1 MDGYFPAVVRPK
13 AATVGPQIQ
22 DTFAKAYAAG
32 VKIAF
37 GTDCGVSPHGSNA
50 DEFVFMV
57 EAGMPEMEAIR
68 SATMTAAELLGVE
81 EELGSISAGKFA
93 DIIAVNGNPLDDV
106 SLLRNVSFVMKNG
119 EIYRE
124 Q

>member
-1 MDGYFPAVVRPK
+1 
-13 AATVGPQIQ
+13 
-22 DTFAKAYAAG
+22 
-32 VKIAF
+32 
-37 GTDCGVSPHGSNA
+37 
-50 DEFVFMV
+50 MV